1 MLINIFYSWQSDLP
15 NKSNRGFISDT
26 IKKAIKRLSYE
37 TNLIA
42 EYDRDT
48 LGITGSPDITDT
60 IFGKINKSDIFIC
73 DISIINKD
81 YSGRKTP
88 NPNVLIEL
96 GYAARTLGWE
106 KVICLFNKKYG
117 DLTDVPFDINHRRII
132 VYDSEKENEKQR
144 ISGIIYKNISE
155 MYSKGILFNPLRDY
169 VKGKIDYCFLE
180 VLKHICTI
188 VYETYSMSDS
198 LKKVNNLLNLDKNML
213 YDLLNKRNNI
223 LGFFAYKNLED
234 VQEKLIELFN
244 NINSSSNYPTDWA
257 VTILNLNDWIRSFQW
272 YISFRRENPIFIK
285 SLNPNRKF
293 SVISAGKMN
302 KSNRSDSYILLEK
315 IDNVHG
321 KVLNVGT
328 MAHVDSE
335 ILISPFKLNSLIL
348 EQFCECIWTVIK
360 LSINWLNITG
370 DEFILDPEYYHIE

>member
-1 MLINIFYSWQSDLP
+1 VLINIFYSWQSDLP

-223 LGFFAYKNLED
+223 LGFFAYEHFAKLDFLDKSIKN
-234 VQEKLIELFN
+234 K
-244 NINSSSNYPTDWA
+244 A
-257 VTILNLNDWIRSFQW
+257 
-272 YISFRRENPIFIK
+272 
-285 SLNPNRKF
+285 
-293 SVISAGKMN
+293 
-302 KSNRSDSYILLEK
+302 
-315 IDNVHG
+315 
-321 KVLNVGT
+321 
-328 MAHVDSE
+328 
-335 ILISPFKLNSLIL
+335 
-348 EQFCECIWTVIK
+348 
-360 LSINWLNITG
+360 
-370 DEFILDPEYYHIE
+370 LDK